1 MFSLHFYKEKKVND
15 VIYVC
20 LPIDHFIIVCSV
32 TWPLNGSKVGG
43 DLVLI
48 QTSLPL
54 LSKSSCSNANEVQ
67 LPVHYKSSEV
77 LKKQRSPPASQ
88 PGKVQITEKTT
99 VK

>member
-15 VIYVC
+15 VFYVC
-20 LPIDHFIIVCSV
+20 LPIDHFTIVCSV

-48 QTSLPL
+48 QTSLL
-54 LSKSSCSNANEVQ
+54 LLRKSSCSNVNEVQ
-67 LPVHYKSSEV
+67 LHYKCREV

-88 PGKVQITEKTT
+88 PGKVQVNGKTT